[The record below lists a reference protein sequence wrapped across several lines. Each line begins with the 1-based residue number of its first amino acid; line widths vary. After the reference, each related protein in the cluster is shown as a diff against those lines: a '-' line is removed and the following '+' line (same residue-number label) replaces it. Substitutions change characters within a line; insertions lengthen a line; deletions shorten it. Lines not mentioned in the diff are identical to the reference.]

1 MKRLFY
7 LALFVIATMLF
18 SCKDSSQTL
27 VGKWNIVDIHQE
39 AQDSLTDLTI
49 PTVIFGMQTTGVS
62 YVEFTKDNEYH
73 VFDKENQIIE
83 TQKYSIDKN
92 KLSIQGKDGKVDVV
106 RQCKKTAHPQMAHL
120 VLPRLTSQRFSK
132 TKRAIF
138 CHCTDRQRR
147 LKNINCEF

>member
-92 KLSIQGKDGKVDVV
+92 KLSIQGKDGKVDVMEII
-106 RQCKKTAHPQMAHL
+106 CKNEQDNL
-120 VLPRLTSQRFSK
+120 V
-132 TKRAIF
+132 
-138 CHCTDRQRR
+138 D
-147 LKNINCEF
+147 LKSENDIVVTLKKIEK